1 MMVRWLLAMSMSAAL
16 AAAGAPTLTIEIK
29 DYVAMPITGKLDGKG
44 QTDGMIARV
53 NSLREEPGGARR
65 FFVNDLNGA
74 LYIVDKTTGTLT
86 TYLDFNGRGGRPGL
100 FHKFSFDAG
109 YANGLNSFQFD
120 PDYSKNGKFY
130 TVHIEDPTVDGS
142 GVPDNARSP
151 GLTTRGYATTA
162 AITTP
167 GDIQREGVL
176 VEWTDSNPS
185 NDTFEGTAREVM
197 RVPLN
202 TRIHTLA
209 EMIFNPT
216 ARPGDPEWRV
226 MYIGCGDGGSGE
238 AKSLIRMN
246 PQRLDTLVGKVVR
259 IIPDLAEHQST
270 STVSDNGRYR
280 IPSDN
285 PSVSTNVPG

>member
-29 DYVAMPITGKLDGKG
+29 DYVEMPITGKLDGKG

-151 GLTTRGYATTA
+151 GLTTRG
-162 AITTP
+162 
-167 GDIQREGVL
+167 
-176 VEWTDSNPS
+176 
-185 NDTFEGTAREVM
+185 
-197 RVPLN
+197 
-202 TRIHTLA
+202 
-209 EMIFNPT
+209 
-216 ARPGDPEWRV
+216 
-226 MYIGCGDGGSGE
+226 
-238 AKSLIRMN
+238 
-246 PQRLDTLVGKVVR
+246 
-259 IIPDLAEHQST
+259 
-270 STVSDNGRYR
+270 
-280 IPSDN
+280 
-285 PSVSTNVPG
+285 